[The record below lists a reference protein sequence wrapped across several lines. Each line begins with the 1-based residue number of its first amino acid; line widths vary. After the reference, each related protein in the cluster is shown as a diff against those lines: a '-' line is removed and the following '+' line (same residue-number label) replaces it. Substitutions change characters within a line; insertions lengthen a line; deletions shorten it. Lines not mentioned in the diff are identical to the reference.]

1 MFVRTFCEKHLV
13 FRYHQQLNSSTLF
26 MSILCFVFSP
36 FFLRTIC
43 CKIVREWVCSVLF
56 FNSFHSIFVFAF
68 ALRIEFHL
76 VLHILSRR
84 APFHECHY
92 HVLWMRCTK
101 HFQFKSIEILPK
113 HTHRVYEW
121 LKINIPKN
129 WRSKADVA
137 QIALNIFW
145 IQTAKTGANYGASKN
160 TCSSWFWMI
169 CRLPKAKRPNRLK
182 IDICLLR
189 ATQKYVT
196 KSRVCF
202 ALAPFAFCISHF
214 HQTFHFPVT
223 IAKQLYRMVHP
234 LIPM

>member
-36 FFLRTIC
+36 FFTYNLLQYRW
-43 CKIVREWVCSVLF
+43 EWVSERASEWLCSVF
-56 FNSFHSIFVFAF
+56 FSNSFHSIFVFAF

-76 VLHILSRR
+76 VLHIFSRR

-92 HVLWMRCTK
+92 HVLWIRCTK
-101 HFQFKSIEILPK
+101 HFQFESIEILPK
-113 HTHRVYEW
+113 HTHRFYEW

-145 IQTAKTGANYGASKN
+145 IQTAKTGHTDVEQRSK
-160 TCSSWFWMI
+160 
-169 CRLPKAKRPNRLK
+169 
-182 IDICLLR
+182 
-189 ATQKYVT
+189 QKYVFIMISNDMSIAESET
-196 KSRVCF
+196 AKPFENRHL
-202 ALAPFAFCISHF
+202 LASNYSKICN
-214 HQTFHFPVT
+214 
-223 IAKQLYRMVHP
+223 
-234 LIPM
+234 